1 MATLEFVA
9 RSRLDAPVDTV
20 WAHASTMAGVN
31 YELGPLLRMTHP
43 PEIDRLDLGLGGREP
58 RSGGIG
64 RPAFRSRVLLFGFLP
79 VDYDDVTIVR
89 LDPGRGFLE
98 RSPLGTQ
105 RLWEHERRLEPA
117 GGGCAIVDRVRH
129 EPRVPLAG
137 RWQSALLRQVF
148 RHRHRRLRR
157 RFGGGEGG

>member
-1 MATLEFVA
+1 VPVYEFVA
-9 RSRLDAPVDTV
+9 RSRLDAPVDAV
-20 WAHASTMAGVN
+20 WARVSTMDGVN
-31 YELGPLLRMTHP
+31 DELAPLFRMTHP
-43 PEIDRLDLGLGGREP
+43 PELDRLEPGLAELGER
-58 RSGGIG
+58 
-64 RPAFRSRVLLFGFLP
+64 AFRSWVLLLGAIP

-117 GGGCAIVDRVRH
+117 DGGGCAIVDRIRH
-129 EPRVPLAG
+129 EPRFPLGG
-137 RWQSALLRQVF
+137 RWQSALFRQVF

-157 RFGGGEGG
+157 RFGGWDGG

>member
-1 MATLEFVA
+1 MAAFEFVA
-9 RSRLDAPVDTV
+9 RSRLDAPVSAV
-20 WAHASTMAGVN
+20 WEHASSMAGVN

-43 PEIDRLDLGLGGREP
+43 PGVDRLDTSLGEL
-58 RSGGIG
+58 G
-64 RPAFRSRVLLFGFLP
+64 RPVFRSWVLLLGVVP

-98 RSPLGTQ
+98 RSPLATQ

-117 GGGCAIVDRVRH
+117 EGGCAIVDRVRH
-129 EPRVPLAG
+129 EPRVALAG

-157 RFGGGEGG
+157 RFGGGDGG